1 MASYY
6 LSEDL
11 ARFGE
16 VGGPQPKL
24 FKMWLVWYNE
34 CHQDGALD
42 KKTKALIALSVA
54 HVLQCPYCIDA
65 WTTGS
70 QKKARRPS
78 KWRRRFTSALHCVP
92 ALRCASHPVVECAS
106 EGMTNWIVGVA
117 VFWIAGVLDF
127 WINGG
132 KASIFLI
139 CILTEK
145 KTMLMTPARKRAV
158 VIGAGRWV
166 LKLRCVPW
174 MAVSR

>member
-1 MASYY
+1 MPSYY

-24 FKMWLVWYNE
+24 FKMWLDWYNE

-70 QKKARRPS
+70 MKEGATPEQMAEAVHVGASLRAGTSLVHHIQSMNVQAR
-78 KWRRRFTSALHCVP
+78 
-92 ALRCASHPVVECAS
+92 E
-106 EGMTNWIVGVA
+106 E
-117 VFWIAGVLDF
+117 
-127 WINGG
+127 
-132 KASIFLI
+132 
-139 CILTEK
+139 
-145 KTMLMTPARKRAV
+145 
-158 VIGAGRWV
+158 
-166 LKLRCVPW
+166 
-174 MAVSR
+174 